1 MAKKLTVQKTF
12 DLEAAGAAAKVT
24 VSFEK
29 EQPFEA
35 SDFDVVEEALLK
47 LAERVETRAFE
58 QRPMAKEYW
67 SANKPDGEDAK
78 ALGLKRVYSGPIGA
92 GREG

>member
-29 EQPFEA
+29 EQPFQA

-47 LAERVETRAFE
+47 LAERVEARAFE

-67 SANKPDGEDAK
+67 NNPGVQRNVQELAK
-78 ALGLKRVYSGPIGA
+78 LG
-92 GREG
+92 GRLSVEG